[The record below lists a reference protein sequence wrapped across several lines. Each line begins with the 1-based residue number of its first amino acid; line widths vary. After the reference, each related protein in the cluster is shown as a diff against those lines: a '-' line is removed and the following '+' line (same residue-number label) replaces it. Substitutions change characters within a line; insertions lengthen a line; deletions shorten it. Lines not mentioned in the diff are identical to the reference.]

1 MNEMKNI
8 HNNLPELSSYIYRS
22 CFSLVSLAKKKK
34 KKDSVY
40 FQRRFRRTANFIFL
54 LAETTKFEVLK
65 F

>member
-22 CFSLVSLAKKKK
+22 CFSLASLAKKK

-40 FQRRFRRTANFIFL
+40 YQRRLRRTANFIFL
-54 LAETTKFEVLK
+54 LAETTKFEVFK